1 METLIQALKA
11 INDVIWGPGML
22 ILLIGTGL
30 YLTVGLRFYTFRNI
44 FSAFSMLWKGRT
56 SSAGD
61 KGELTPFNALMTAL
75 AGTIGTGSIVG
86 VATAI
91 LSGGPGALFWM
102 WFTAMVGMATK
113 FSEILL
119 AVRYREVTPAGNFVG
134 GAMYFIKNGLGEKW
148 KWLGGLFAIF
158 AAITC
163 FGTGNAVQTNAISG
177 VLWGTF
183 GVPTWITAL
192 ILFLLIASVLLGGL
206 RRIGSVAGKIV
217 PFMAILYTLASLLI
231 IILNIKEVPAM
242 FLHVIEEAFTPTA
255 AQGGFAGA
263 TAMMAVRFGMARGI
277 FANEAG
283 LGSGPIAHA
292 TATST
297 PIRQATIGMLDV
309 FITTMIV
316 CSMTGFAILVTGV
329 WNMGAD
335 HAGLLT
341 HLAFEKVFPN
351 IGGIVVT
358 CALSI
363 FAFTTVLGWAV
374 YGERCV
380 IYLFGDHAV
389 KYFRIVFCLV
399 AAAGCVMALNTVWL
413 ISDTANALMAF
424 PNLIG
429 ILLLSPKI
437 VQIIRE
443 EVQKDPSFKF

>member
-1 METLIQALKA
+1 MRHTITRRQFLK
-11 INDVIWGPGML
+11 
-22 ILLIGTGL
+22 
-30 YLTVGLRFYTFRNI
+30 
-44 FSAFSMLWKGRT
+44 
-56 SSAGD
+56 
-61 KGELTPFNALMTAL
+61 
-75 AGTIGTGSIVG
+75 
-86 VATAI
+86 
-91 LSGGPGALFWM
+91 
-102 WFTAMVGMATK
+102 
-113 FSEILL
+113 
-119 AVRYREVTPAGNFVG
+119 VG
-134 GAMYFIKNGLGEKW
+134 GAAVVSTAAAGLLSSCGGSSASGSSTGGSGSSTYTLLYSRQPATLNYLICSADPDLYHGTQCVDTLVEYDNRGKIREGLATTWEWDADTLTWTFHLRDENWVDCNGEVLGPVTAQDFVDALKYV
-148 KWLGGLFAIF
+148 LTPDYAASNVGLVTAYI
-158 AAITC
+158 AGADDYYNYHLYLNNANTGVVDDD
-163 FGTGNAVQTNAISG
+163 GTTYTVDGSG
-177 VLWGTF
+177 VVTVTAPDSDPATYAPVDF
-183 GVPTWITAL
+183 DAVGVTAVDDHTL
-192 ILFLLIASVLLGGL
+192 T
-206 RRIGSVAGKIV
+206 
-217 PFMAILYTLASLLI
+217 YTLTYDFPGFLSLLCY
-231 IILNIKEVPAM
+231 LPYEPAYGP
-242 FLHVIEEAFTPTA
+242 LLEETGDQF
-255 AQGGFAGA
+255 
-263 TAMMAVRFGMARGI
+263 
-277 FANEAG
+277 
-283 LGSGPIAHA
+283 
-292 TATST
+292 ATSAET
-297 PIRQATIGMLDV
+297 TYSCGAFYLAAYESLETWVMKKNPENYDADNV
-309 FITTMIV
+309 FIDTIIV

-351 IGGIVVT
+351 IGGIIVT

>member
-1 METLIQALKA
+1 MPR
-11 INDVIWGPGML
+11 V
-22 ILLIGTGL
+22 
-30 YLTVGLRFYTFRNI
+30 
-44 FSAFSMLWKGRT
+44 
-56 SSAGD
+56 
-61 KGELTPFNALMTAL
+61 
-75 AGTIGTGSIVG
+75 
-86 VATAI
+86 
-91 LSGGPGALFWM
+91 FW
-102 WFTAMVGMATK
+102 WVV
-113 FSEILL
+113 S
-119 AVRYREVTPAGNFVG
+119 
-134 GAMYFIKNGLGEKW
+134 
-148 KWLGGLFAIF
+148 
-158 AAITC
+158 
-163 FGTGNAVQTNAISG
+163 
-177 VLWGTF
+177 
-183 GVPTWITAL
+183 
-192 ILFLLIASVLLGGL
+192 
-206 RRIGSVAGKIV
+206 
-217 PFMAILYTLASLLI
+217 
-231 IILNIKEVPAM
+231 
-242 FLHVIEEAFTPTA
+242 EAFTPTSA
-255 AQGGFAGA
+255 EGGFAGA
-263 TAMMAVRFGMARGI
+263 TVLLTIRMGVARGI
-277 FANEAG
+277 FSNEAG
-283 LGSGPIAHA
+283 LGSTPMAHA
-292 TATST
+292 AATAKS
-297 PIRQATIGMLDV
+297 PLQQASIGMLDV
-309 FITTMIV
+309 FIDTIIV

-351 IGGIVVT
+351 IGGIIVT

>member
-102 WFTAMVGMATK
+102 WCTAMVGMATK

-316 CSMTGFAILVTGV
+316 CSMTGFAILVTGQ
-329 WNMGAD
+329 WTSGLTGA
-335 HAGLLT
+335 AMT
-341 HLAFEKVFPN
+341 SAAFETSLPG
-351 IGGIVVT
+351 IGGIAVT
-358 CALSI
+358 ICLTF
-363 FAFTTVLGWAV
+363 FAFTTALGWCV
-374 YGERCV
+374 YGERCA
-380 IYLFGDHAV
+380 IYFFGDKAQIP
-389 KYFRIVFCLV
+389 FRIVYCIAIPVGVLTQLDV
-399 AAAGCVMALNTVWL
+399 VWL
-413 ISDTANALMAF
+413 LADTCNALMAI
-424 PNLIG
+424 PNLIA
-429 ILLLSPKI
+429 ILLLSPVLFKL
-437 VQIIRE
+437 VKE
-443 EVQKDPSFKF
+443 DESKDSIFKH

>member
-1 METLIQALKA
+1 
-11 INDVIWGPGML
+11 
-22 ILLIGTGL
+22 
-30 YLTVGLRFYTFRNI
+30 
-44 FSAFSMLWKGRT
+44 MLWKGRT

-102 WFTAMVGMATK
+102 WCTAMVGMATK

-316 CSMTGFAILVTGV
+316 CSMTGFAILVTGEWTAV
-329 WNMGAD
+329 GAQG
-335 HAGLLT
+335 ASLT
-341 HLAFEKVFPN
+341 ARAFETALPGV
-351 IGGIVVT
+351 GSAIVAISLVM
-358 CALSI
+358 
-363 FAFTTVLGWAV
+363 FAFTTILGWCV
-374 YGERCV
+374 YGERSA
-380 IYLFGDHAV
+380 IFLFGDRV
-389 KYFRIVFCLV
+389 LKPFRIPLHHRRAHRRSGPARSGLDSCRHLQRADGFPQPHRRAPAEPCGVQNRTREHT
-399 AAAGCVMALNTVWL
+399 ALKRARARTFTVL
-413 ISDTANALMAF
+413 IPIRLYLGIVTIFRSSPFSVIPIDGKALYRYLTANF
-424 PNLIG
+424 
-429 ILLLSPKI
+429 
-437 VQIIRE
+437 RHRC
-443 EVQKDPSFKF
+443 